1 MTSVIGIVP
10 KEDAPQ
16 MRSDAEHLTYPQL
29 SELFLKLQLILPV
42 INSAEA
48 SSLFVLY
55 E

>member
-16 MRSDAEHLTYPQL
+16 MRSDAEHLTYQL
-29 SELFLKLQLILPV
+29 SELFLQLQLILPV